1 MGRKKIQISRIGDER
16 NRQVTFTKRKFGLM
30 KKAYELSILC
40 DCEIALIIFNSSTK
54 LFQYAS
60 TDMDK
65 ILLRYTEYNEPH
77 ESRTNA
83 DIVEAIS
90 KKENKAL
97 PSPDDTEK
105 QFVLTPRTEEKYNKI
120 NQEFDQMMKKNL
132 LHPQQTSTSSD
143 NYQSLPVTVP
153 VSSNNVS
160 EDGYRS
166 QPGSSDSVVMMS
178 SGMPVTASGRITGEQ
193 MNGNYSRGNTPGISG
208 STQNMSDLVAAAGLN
223 RSGTPGS
230 IQRND
235 GSFTT
240 PSSVVTSSGRNSVS
254 PHPQAVTPPPGRPPL
269 KINIPSRVVTGQLQ
283 PNRHGM
289 TVATSHDNQP
299 LSTPVISL
307 NSIPLQTPGDN
318 HSLSTPIFSMAT
330 PNLASAAPPSFS
342 STLPSGLPSDF
353 HLENT
358 EALAQKLAQFPAA
371 ALPLI
376 QQQALLQQQLSNM
389 HGLLQAGNVP
399 VSNLLGNRLGVPN
412 ASVGQGMSSVNIKAE
427 PGERDSSSPNSH
439 SSISP
444 TSPYQVQRRL
454 TPSRDD
460 PREIDKDGAPK
471 RPRLDGGIPAAYGL
485 R

>member
-97 PSPDDTEK
+97 PSPDDSEK

-132 LHPQQTSTSSD
+132 LHPQQTSTTSES
-143 NYQSLPVTVP
+143 YQSLPVSVP
-153 VSSNNVS
+153 VSSNNVA
-160 EDGYRS
+160 EDGYGS
-166 QPGSSDSVVMMS
+166 QPGGADSNVMS
-178 SGMPVTASGRITGEQ
+178 SAMPVSASGRITGDHI
-193 MNGNYSRGNTPGISG
+193 NGSYSRGNTPGISG
-208 STQNMSDLVAAAGLN
+208 NTQNMSDLVAAAGLN
-223 RSGTPGS
+223 GRSVTPVAVP
-230 IQRND
+230 RND
-235 GSFTT
+235 GSFAT
-240 PSSVVTSSGRNSVS
+240 PSAGVVSSGRNSVS
-254 PHPQAVTPPPGRPPL
+254 PHQQAVTPPPNRPPL
-269 KINIPSRVVTGQLQ
+269 KINIPTRGPGMQMQ

-289 TVATSHDNQP
+289 SAVPSHDNQP
-299 LSTPVISL
+299 LSTPVISF
-307 NSIPLQTPGDN
+307 PLQTPGDN
-318 HSLSTPIFSMAT
+318 HTLSTPIFSMAT

-342 STLPSGLPSDF
+342 SALPSGFPSDF

-358 EALAQKLAQFPAA
+358 EALAQKLAQFPTAAA

-376 QQQALLQQQLSNM
+376 QQQALIQQQLSNM

-399 VSNLLGNRLGVPN
+399 VPNLLGNRLTVPN
-412 ASVGQGMSSVNIKAE
+412 AAVGQGMSSVNIKAE
-427 PGERDSSSPNSH
+427 PADRDSSSPNSH

-444 TSPYQVQRRL
+444 TSPYQVQRRM
-454 TPSRDD
+454 TPSRED
-460 PREIDKDGAPK
+460 PRDMDKDGPSK
-471 RPRLDGGIPAAYGL
+471 RARLDGSISAAYGL